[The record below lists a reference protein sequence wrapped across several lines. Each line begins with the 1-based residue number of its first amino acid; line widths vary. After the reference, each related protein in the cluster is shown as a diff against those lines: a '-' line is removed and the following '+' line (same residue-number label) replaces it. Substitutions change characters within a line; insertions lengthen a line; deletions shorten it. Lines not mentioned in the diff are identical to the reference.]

1 MRQRKRL
8 LEASSKAIGAK
19 SMMLWYWLPDMSTKT
34 SPRLSND
41 LDAKY
46 VVALEDYLRQRDE
59 SCLHR
64 AYELGRRSVGEGRSI
79 LDMIELH
86 QKATLQ
92 SVSKCGSL
100 PETGH
105 VLEASALFLRE
116 AISPYEMTNRA
127 YGEANAALRRLNET
141 LEAEI
146 KRFAHALNDDAGQLL
161 AVVHIKLEDVGRSL
175 PADVRERLQ
184 EARQVLDQIEDRL
197 RGLAHEL
204 RPPALED
211 QGLVPALQS
220 LAVAVSRRTGLRVIL
235 EAAESTRLPPG
246 MEAVLYRVV
255 QEALKNS
262 SKHAQ
267 ARTSKIR
274 LWRVQGFAC
283 CSIEDDG
290 TGFDPSGI
298 SSGKVPRGL
307 GLLGIK
313 ERLQVLG
320 GNCEILSAPG
330 QGTKLN

>member
-1 MRQRKRL
+1 MT
-8 LEASSKAIGAK
+8 
-19 SMMLWYWLPDMSTKT
+19 LWYWWLDMSTKA
-34 SPRLSND
+34 SPQLSND
-41 LDAKY
+41 LEAKY

-64 AYELGRRSVGEGRSI
+64 AYELGRSAVREGRSI
-79 LDMIELH
+79 LEMIDLH
-86 QKATLQ
+86 QRATLQ
-92 SVSKCGSL
+92 AVSRAESAG
-100 PETGH
+100 EAAH
-105 VLEASALFLRE
+105 VLEASSVFLTE

-141 LEAEI
+141 LEAEV
-146 KRFAHALNDDAGQLL
+146 KRLAHALHDDAGQLL
-161 AVVHIKLEDVGRSL
+161 AVVHIKLDDIGRAL
-175 PADVRERLQ
+175 PADLRERLQ
-184 EARQVLDQIEDRL
+184 EARQVLDKIEDRL

-220 LAVAVSRRTGLRVIL
+220 LAAVVSRRTGLRVKL
-235 EAAESTRLPPG
+235 EAAESTRLPAG
-246 MEAVLYRVV
+246 IEAVLYRVV

-274 LWRVQGFAC
+274 LWRVQGLVC

-290 TGFDPSGI
+290 TGFDQSGI

-320 GNCEILSAPG
+320 GSCEILSAPG
-330 QGTKLN
+330 QGTKLNVKIPLEQ